1 MFSLAP
7 SSAPLSTT
15 IVRGI
20 KLQGDTGGAD
30 ATTLAIVVR
39 GVTQRTQT
47 AVLLVLLVRFGCLLC
62 GLRNGHAM
70 VGIHVI
76 LQIEIPC
83 TFFCHLDFIALY
95 LNERKYILKS

>member
-47 AVLLVLLVRFGCLLC
+47 AVLLVLLVRFGCRLC
-62 GLRNGHAM
+62 GLRNGHPRVCLSKGLKM
-70 VGIHVI
+70 RH
-76 LQIEIPC
+76 PC
-83 TFFCHLDFIALY
+83 TFCHLEFIVLY